1 MGQPAVY
8 LLDALRFSHHENSE
22 DRLLE
27 TRARFFATFNFFLHV
42 SVFAQIKLYAPRLQF
57 GAWSIKNI
65 MGEVALSLNE
75 LSVVELC
82 AGLAAKKF
90 SAVELAESLTQYI
103 QQNSDLGS
111 IATFD
116 PESYFKQAGE
126 ADVRRKAGS
135 SKSLDGVP
143 LILKD
148 NIDTK
153 DLPTTG
159 GTGALAGR
167 SPSKDAPAV
176 TALKR
181 AGAIIP
187 AKAVMHELAF
197 GITSNNNVTGPA
209 RNPYDKSKIPG
220 GSSGGT
226 GSAVSSRQFPAGLGT
241 DTGRVRFGYRLR
253 SAVSL
258 VLDLRWDGTL
268 GDEAMPEGRWCDTN
282 FQNEGYDWPHG

>member
-1 MGQPAVY
+1 MGGRCSASQPAVY

-57 GAWSIKNI
+57 GVCSIKNI

-116 PESYFKQAGE
+116 QNH
-126 ADVRRKAGS
+126 
-135 SKSLDGVP
+135 
-143 LILKD
+143 I
-148 NIDTK
+148 
-153 DLPTTG
+153 
-159 GTGALAGR
+159 
-167 SPSKDAPAV
+167 
-176 TALKR
+176 
-181 AGAIIP
+181 
-187 AKAVMHELAF
+187 
-197 GITSNNNVTGPA
+197 
-209 RNPYDKSKIPG
+209 
-220 GSSGGT
+220 
-226 GSAVSSRQFPAGLGT
+226 SSRLERLMSVGKPAAPKPRRCT
-241 DTGRVRFGYRLR
+241 AHSERQY
-253 SAVSL
+253 
-258 VLDLRWDGTL
+258 
-268 GDEAMPEGRWCDTN
+268 
-282 FQNEGYDWPHG
+282 